1 MPMWCSSSDI
11 PQGANAIPQPHHRI
25 VRIPPGES
33 VVLNSAERAPYLL
46 LIEIIH
52 DDLDFDPSKRANKEV
67 LRKIVSKEEEKK
79 GTSMDLVP
87 FGRSNSKHSDAQ
99 PGTDDDDLT
108 VDSGIPHSSFS
119 IPVASEPLSPSD
131 TFRSAGTSNPE
142 EEIDLVEQLY
152 GAGQPLKSAN
162 LDLAESIMLP
172 PAPKNRDLDMAAWS
186 STANVDDAET
196 FRAGSVQRG
205 PTLNGNIESPI
216 GKSTLSPV
224 GQMNGGYGVLSLDEY
239 FERMRTAAIML
250 AQLNA
255 NLVRDQI
262 ATPYSGP
269 VGGASSTP
277 VNTSSSRTAWIPGS
291 GWLMGSS
298 PLAPD
303 SGQPSP
309 SGTAQTPMQGRMRLQ
324 HAEAQQIRDRIMK
337 EMLALEEERMERMKE
352 NKSGFES
359 GSGWSRAGLGI
370 RGVDVGSAGGENSVE
385 DEGII
390 RRELNKADPS
400 AVVFSESW
408 ATKKVRS
415 DPCYRLLD

>member
-1 MPMWCSSSDI
+1 
-11 PQGANAIPQPHHRI
+11 
-25 VRIPPGES
+25 
-33 VVLNSAERAPYLL
+33 VLNSAERAPYLL

-67 LRKIVSKEEEKK
+67 LRKIVSKEEKKK
-79 GTSMDLVP
+79 GTSKDLVP
-87 FGRSNSKHSDAQ
+87 FGRGNSKHSDAQ
-99 PGTDDDDLT
+99 MGTDYDDLT
-108 VDSGIPHSSFS
+108 VDSGIPR
-119 IPVASEPLSPSD
+119 LSPPTRVPSESLSQSD
-131 TFRSAGTSNPE
+131 TFRSGDLGNPE

-152 GAGQPLKSAN
+152 GTGQPLRSAN
-162 LDLAESIMLP
+162 LDLAESIVLP

-196 FRAGSVQRG
+196 SRGSSVHRG
-205 PTLNGNIESPI
+205 QTGNGNADPSSD
-216 GKSTLSPV
+216 KSTLSPI
-224 GQMNGGYGVLSLDEY
+224 GQVNGGYGILSLDEY

-262 ATPYSGP
+262 ATPYSAP
-269 VGGASSTP
+269 VGGPLLAKDASPS
-277 VNTSSSRTAWIPGS
+277 NTSLSRTAWIPGS

-298 PLAPD
+298 PLASD

-309 SGTAQTPMQGRMRLQ
+309 SSTVQTPVQGRMRLQ

-352 NKSGFES
+352 NKSGSES

-370 RGVDVGSAGGENSVE
+370 RGVDLGSASGENSVE

-408 ATKKVRS
+408 TTKKVRS
-415 DPCYRLLD
+415 SPCYSLARLSAFIESDKSRIALWTSWCVR